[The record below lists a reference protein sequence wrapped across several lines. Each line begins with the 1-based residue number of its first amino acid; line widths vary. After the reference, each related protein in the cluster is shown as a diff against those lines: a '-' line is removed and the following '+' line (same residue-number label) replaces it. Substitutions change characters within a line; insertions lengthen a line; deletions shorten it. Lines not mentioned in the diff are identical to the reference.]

1 MATYYAKRA
10 LEIFR
15 EDGPVELA
23 KSAKY
28 FARKQVPLRYEIR
41 YRNVINGIKYEA
53 PAEPLKIY
61 YVSPKR
67 IQYSVERFNRK
78 SRIGDVETGDWD
90 TKRTDFTDGSIYQG
104 LYERFVK
111 EHDWKNTQYYKKA
124 KQQIEKEGE
133 KWGHSSAESFLQHR
147 CGYIDNLFQDI
158 KNNGY
163 KTKATLKE
171 KNVDTVRHSRL
182 STKHKSTHE
191 IGCNVGRNGELL
203 VNSGNHRLSIAKILN
218 LERIPVQIIVRHEK
232 WQELRDEIHN
242 NGLPEGREDLRD
254 HPDLQDVLD

>member
-67 IQYSVERFNRK
+67 IQYSVD
-78 SRIGDVETGDWD
+78 SLT
-90 TKRTDFTDGSIYQG
+90 
-104 LYERFVK
+104 
-111 EHDWKNTQYYKKA
+111 A
-124 KQQIEKEGE
+124 K
-133 KWGHSSAESFLQHR
+133 
-147 CGYIDNLFQDI
+147 
-158 KNNGY
+158 
-163 KTKATLKE
+163 
-171 KNVDTVRHSRL
+171 
-182 STKHKSTHE
+182 
-191 IGCNVGRNGELL
+191 VG
-203 VNSGNHRLSIAKILN
+203 
-218 LERIPVQIIVRHEK
+218 
-232 WQELRDEIHN
+232 
-242 NGLPEGREDLRD
+242 
-254 HPDLQDVLD
+254 